1 MSRTIRGGKR
11 HASSRKV
18 FRPVVG
24 GGFAINGLE
33 GSINWARS
41 PDTVLDAFYGKGNK
55 NYTGPFQSSV
65 LTSIA
70 SFNATRLDAL
80 ITQLTEK
87 YNKLSKLP
95 NAAAFGNVIVK
106 LKPMLAQKQQSEA
119 AYAAGV
125 AEKAAAKKAAA
136 EAAAPTLEDI
146 EAAAIKAQADAEA
159 AAIKAQADAE
169 AAAAAQAVID
179 AQLAADSQAAAA
191 AQKVKEDKEFTII
204 TEIYRL
210 MSKPLPDRADYDSK
224 KQNANV
230 YIQNI
235 ATDLISSGKFNIRE
249 LLVFNTPI
257 APNEIDKRTQNLFN
271 VYLKLAPSTQP
282 GGLDDVYSKIQQDS
296 LDATANAE
304 ATQLQAL
311 IASNKAQTNTL
322 LNEMDK
328 YSSLNCGTGNG
339 EDVNN
344 PTWNNWLPATIMGS
358 TKVVPEPSGSIKEVP
373 DGSTKSQKGGY
384 DLYSLMGAPAAPA
397 APVDHPEVVKNN
409 DKFSKISPDET
420 WQAVLDRSNAFLAEI
435 KMARNE
441 LVKLY
446 DQKCQTKTEPVKGG
460 SRRRRHKKRTRK
472 SNKKRSGKK

>member
-1 MSRTIRGGKR
+1 MSRTIRGGKS

-24 GGFAINGLE
+24 GFGPVTGLE
-33 GSINWARS
+33 GSINWAKS
-41 PDTVLDAFYGKGNK
+41 PDAVLDAFYGKGNK
-55 NYTGPFQSSV
+55 NYTGPFQASV
-65 LTSIA
+65 VTSIA

-80 ITQLTEK
+80 IKQLTEK
-87 YNKLSKLP
+87 YTTMAKKP
-95 NAAAFGNVIVK
+95 NAPAFGAIIVK
-106 LKPMLAQKQQSEA
+106 LKPMLLQKQQAEA
-119 AYAAGV
+119 AI
-125 AEKAAAKKAAA
+125 AAAAAEKAAA
-136 EAAAPTLEDI
+136 EAAIANAAPQTLEEI

-179 AQLAADSQAAAA
+179 AQSAADSQAAAA

-210 MSKPLPDRADYDSK
+210 MSKPLPDRADYESK
-224 KQNANV
+224 KQDANE
-230 YIQNI
+230 YIKSI
-235 ATDLISSGKFNIRE
+235 ASDLISSGKFNIRE
-249 LLVFNTPI
+249 LLVFNNPI
-257 APNEIDKRTQNLFN
+257 APNEIDKRTQNFFN

-282 GGLDDVYSKIQQDS
+282 GGVDDVYSKIQQDS

-311 IASNKAQTNTL
+311 IAANKAQANTL
-322 LNEMDK
+322 LNEIDK
-328 YSSLNCGTGNG
+328 YSSLSCAAVAGGN
-339 EDVNN
+339 VNAQN
-344 PTWNNWLPATIMGS
+344 
-358 TKVVPEPSGSIKEVP
+358 
-373 DGSTKSQKGGY
+373 GGAWEWS
-384 DLYSLMGAPAAPA
+384 SLIGGPAAA
-397 APVDHPEVVKNN
+397 VDHPEVVKNN

-460 SRRRRHKKRTRK
+460 SRRRHSNRHYKKTQKCARK
-472 SNKKRSGKK
+472 SNKKKRSGKK

>member
-24 GGFAINGLE
+24 GGIAFTGLE
-33 GSINWARS
+33 GSIFRSTS
-41 PDTVLDAFYGKGNK
+41 PDGVLESFYGKGNK
-55 NYTGPFQSSV
+55 NYTGPFQ
-65 LTSIA
+65 A
-70 SFNATRLDAL
+70 STIKDLASYSATRLAGI

-87 YNKLSKLP
+87 YNKFSKMP
-95 NAAAFGNVIVK
+95 NAAQFGAVIVK

-119 AYAAGV
+119 AT
-125 AEKAAAKKAAA
+125 AAAAAEKAAA
-136 EAAAPTLEDI
+136 EAAIVNAAPQTLEEI
-146 EAAAIKAQADAEA
+146 EA

-169 AAAAAQAVID
+169 AAAAAQAAD
-179 AQLAADSQAAAA
+179 AAQAAADSQAAAA

-210 MSKPLPDRADYDSK
+210 MNKPLPDRADYESK
-224 KQNANV
+224 KQNTNV
-230 YIQNI
+230 YIQTI
-235 ATDLISSGKFNIRE
+235 TTDLISSGKFNIRE
-249 LLVFNTPI
+249 LLGFNTPI
-257 APNEIDKRTQNLFN
+257 ALNEIDKRTQNLFN

-282 GGLDDVYSKIQQDS
+282 GGLDDVYSKIQQDN

-304 ATQLQAL
+304 ATQLQSL
-311 IASNKAQTNTL
+311 IAANKAQTNTL

-328 YSSLNCGTGNG
+328 YSSLSCGTGDG

-344 PTWNNWLPATIMGS
+344 PTWNWLPETIMGS
-358 TKVVPEPSGSIKEVP
+358 TKVVPEQSGSIKEVP
-373 DGSTKSQKGGY
+373 DGSTKSQKGGFN
-384 DLYSLMGAPAAPA
+384 LFVSAPAAPA

-409 DKFSKISPDET
+409 DKFSKISRDET
-420 WQAVLDRSNAFLAEI
+420 WQAVLDRSNVFLAEI

-446 DQKCQTKTEPVKGG
+446 NQKCQTKIEPVKGG
-460 SRRRRHKKRTRK
+460 SRRRRHKKRARK

>member
-1 MSRTIRGGKR
+1 MSRTIRGGKS

-24 GGFAINGLE
+24 GFGPVTGLE
-33 GSINWARS
+33 GSINWAKS
-41 PDTVLDAFYGKGNK
+41 PDAVLDAFYGKGNK
-55 NYTGPFQSSV
+55 NYTGPFQASV
-65 LTSIA
+65 VTSIA

-80 ITQLTEK
+80 IKQLTEK
-87 YNKLSKLP
+87 YTTMAKKP
-95 NAAAFGNVIVK
+95 NAPAFGAVIVK
-106 LKPMLAQKQQSEA
+106 LKPMLLQKQKAEA
-119 AYAAGV
+119 A
-125 AEKAAAKKAAA
+125 AAADAAAAAAAEKAAA
-136 EAAAPTLEDI
+136 EAAAPTLEEI
-146 EAAAIKAQADAEA
+146 EA

-179 AQLAADSQAAAA
+179 AQSAADSQAAAA

-210 MSKPLPDRADYDSK
+210 MSKPLPDRADYESK

-230 YIQNI
+230 YIQSI
-235 ATDLISSGKFNIRE
+235 TTDLISSGKFNIRE

-257 APNEIDKRTQNLFN
+257 APNEIDKRTQNFFN

-311 IASNKAQTNTL
+311 IAANKAQANTL
-322 LNEMDK
+322 LNEIDK
-328 YSSLNCGTGNG
+328 YSSLSCAAVAGGN
-339 EDVNN
+339 VNAQN
-344 PTWNNWLPATIMGS
+344 
-358 TKVVPEPSGSIKEVP
+358 
-373 DGSTKSQKGGY
+373 GGAWEWS
-384 DLYSLMGAPAAPA
+384 SLIGGPAAA
-397 APVDHPEVVKNN
+397 VDHQEVVENN

-441 LVKLY
+441 MVKLY
-446 DQKCQTKTEPVKGG
+446 NQKCQTKIEPVKGG
-460 SRRRRHKKRTRK
+460 SRRRRNKRARK
-472 SNKKRSGKK
+472 SNKKKRSGKK